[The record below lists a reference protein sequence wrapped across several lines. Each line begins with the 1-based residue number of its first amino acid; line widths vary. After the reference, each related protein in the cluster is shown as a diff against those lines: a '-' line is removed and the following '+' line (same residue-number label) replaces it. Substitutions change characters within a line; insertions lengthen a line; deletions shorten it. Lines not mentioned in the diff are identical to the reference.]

1 MFHFHS
7 NLEIIHVA
15 ESEKFLQYA
24 SKLGNRIIYYYYIII
39 LNDTRYR
46 NYFNECYGLSILSR
60 IL

>member
-24 SKLGNRIIYYYYIII
+24 SKFGNRI